1 MKKIA
6 AAIAVSATLLFAQGC
21 SSSVKSAEETP
32 PASTTVA
39 SSKNPHEGHS
49 MNGAEMRDTEMPKGA
64 NSTQAKLTAP
74 ANIAPKTTVPLTI
87 DVQDKQGKAIAKFD
101 TFQEKLMHL
110 IAVSDDLESF
120 DHVHPTYKGNGRFE
134 VGVSFPKSGSYTLF
148 SDYKPAK
155 QSEVVSVL
163 KLQVPGASS
172 SVPAIHL
179 NRTKTLGDTKAKLT
193 FSESTLRAG
202 EEVTVMFNLRQAA
215 NNRPIQ
221 DLQPYL
227 GQRGHL
233 VILRQINPLAAEDYI
248 HAHAVKNSPDGQV
261 EFMTK
266 FPQSGRY
273 KLWGQFNR
281 NGKIIVTDFWVDV
294 Q

>member
-1 MKKIA
+1 
-6 AAIAVSATLLFAQGC
+6 
-21 SSSVKSAEETP
+21 
-32 PASTTVA
+32 
-39 SSKNPHEGHS
+39 
-49 MNGAEMRDTEMPKGA
+49 MNGSEMGEMKMPKEP
-64 NSTQAKLTAP
+64 NPTQAKLTAP
-74 ANIAPKTTVPLTI
+74 AKIAPKTPVSLMI
-87 DVQDKQGKAIAKFD
+87 DVRDRQGKAIAKFD

-110 IAVSDDLESF
+110 IVVSDDLQFF
-120 DHVHPTYKGNGRFE
+120 DHIHPTYKENGRFE
-134 VGVSFPKSGSYTLF
+134 VEASFPQSGSYTLF

-163 KLQVPGASS
+163 KLQVPGAGSS
-172 SVPAIHL
+172 AKAIDL
-179 NRTKTLGDTKAKLT
+179 NRTKTLGDTKANLT
-193 FSESTLRAG
+193 FSEPTLKAG
-202 EEVTVMFNLRQAA
+202 EEVTVMFDLQQADS
-215 NNRPIQ
+215 NKPIQ

-248 HAHAVKNSPDGQV
+248 HAHAVKNSGVGQV

-266 FPQSGRY
+266 FPQPGRY

-281 NGKIIVTDFWVDV
+281 NGKIIVADFWVDV